1 MAKQIREILIDD
13 LDGGTGNETVSF
25 AIDGTSFEI
34 DLSTS
39 NAKKLRKALQPYV
52 SGARKVRAGR
62 GRGRR
67 GRAAAGGLTREQSGE
82 IREWAKK
89 KGLDVSA
96 RGRIARAVIDQY
108 NAAH

>member
-1 MAKQIREILIDD
+1 MAKQIRELLIDD
-13 LDGGTGNETVSF
+13 LDGGTANETVSF

-39 NAKKLRKALQPYV
+39 NAKKLRKALSPYV
-52 SGARKVRAGR
+52 SGARKIRPER

-67 GRAAAGGLTREQSGE
+67 GRAPAGGLTREKSAE

-89 KGLDVSA
+89 RGLDVSA
-96 RGRIARAVIDQY
+96 RGRIARDIVEQY